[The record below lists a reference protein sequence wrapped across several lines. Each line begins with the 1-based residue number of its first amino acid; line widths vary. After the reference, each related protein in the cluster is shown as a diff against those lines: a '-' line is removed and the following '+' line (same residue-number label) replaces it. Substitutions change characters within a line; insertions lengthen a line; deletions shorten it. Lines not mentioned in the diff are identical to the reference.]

1 MNEPFF
7 LCLMR
12 LFPLQGDVGTAGL
25 KQFIISMTAVG
36 EEVPLHVR
44 TEVIRGS
51 LINSTLF

>member
-1 MNEPFF
+1 
-7 LCLMR
+7 MR

-25 KQFIISMTAVG
+25 KQFIVSMTAVG